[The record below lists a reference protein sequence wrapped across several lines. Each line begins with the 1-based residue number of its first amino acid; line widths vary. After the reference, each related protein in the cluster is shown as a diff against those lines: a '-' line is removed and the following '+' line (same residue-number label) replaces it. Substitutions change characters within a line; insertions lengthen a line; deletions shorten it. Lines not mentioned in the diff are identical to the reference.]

1 MISQTAE
8 YALRAAAC
16 LAREPE
22 LRLTTPQIAARTHVP
37 AGYLS
42 KVLQALGRGG
52 LVRSQRGLGGGF
64 ELTRQPS
71 EISVLD
77 VVNAVDP
84 LPVITVCPLQLPEH
98 EHALCPLH
106 RKLREAQLVVQQ
118 TFAETTLDELVS
130 PESKPQWP

>member
-22 LRLTTPQIAARTHVP
+22 LRLTTPQIAERTQVP

-64 ELTRQPS
+64 ELTRSPA

-77 VVNAVDP
+77 VINAVDP
-84 LPVITVCPLQLPEH
+84 LPVVTVCPLQLPEH
-98 EHALCPLH
+98 AEGLCPLH
-106 RKLREAQLVVQQ
+106 RKLREAQLTVQK
-118 TFAETTLDELVS
+118 TFAETMLAELVG
-130 PESKPQWP
+130 PTAQPAWP

>member
-22 LRLTTPQIAARTHVP
+22 LRLTTPQIAERTQVP

-64 ELTRQPS
+64 ELTRSP
-71 EISVLD
+71 EDISVLE
-77 VVNAVDP
+77 VINAVDP
-84 LPVITVCPLQLPEH
+84 LPVVTVCPLQLPEH
-98 EHALCPLH
+98 AHALCPLH
-106 RKLREAQLVVQQ
+106 RKLREAQLTVQK
-118 TFAETTLDELVS
+118 TFSETMLAELVGPETS
-130 PESKPQWP
+130 PAWP